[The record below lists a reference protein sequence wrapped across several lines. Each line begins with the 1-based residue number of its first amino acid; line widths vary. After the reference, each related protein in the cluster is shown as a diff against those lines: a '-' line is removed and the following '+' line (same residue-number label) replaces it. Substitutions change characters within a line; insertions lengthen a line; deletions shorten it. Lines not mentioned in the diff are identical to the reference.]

1 MPPRW
6 PLQQPYQDLIRL
18 RHIAETLMRHG
29 LGFIIERWGLTSLL
43 PLRRGRSLATEQA
56 AERFSPAVRVRRAL
70 EELGPTYI
78 KLGQLLSTRP
88 DLLPADVITEL
99 SKLLDDVPPFP
110 TDVAIR
116 RIEMELGRPLDE
128 LFAQFEPTPIAA
140 ASIGQ
145 VHRAQLHSGE
155 RVVVKVRRPGI
166 EQTIESDLA
175 LLLRQAK
182 FLEAHSSFLREY
194 QIVDILEEFGQSL
207 RDELNYVRE
216 GNNADRLRR
225 ALERKKQVQIPIIHW
240 DMTTQRVIVMQDIAG
255 TKLNELLAAGGEGH
269 DLPAIAKMIADA
281 YLEQVFIA
289 GFFHA
294 DPHPANIL
302 IQDGGMGLVD
312 FGLVGFLS
320 TTVKES
326 LGDLFVA
333 LMTQDVVRVGD
344 LILRLGAASVSVN
357 RQSLQKDIQR
367 LLQRYYGLPLEHI
380 MLDQS
385 LEEVMQV
392 AFRHHIRLPSDLAL
406 LARTL
411 IILEGITRQLDPQ
424 FNLVQFARPFMSR
437 MIGERLSLHHLRDE
451 ATSLLRE
458 YSELTRALPRYS
470 MDLMQRLQQG
480 EATVRIEVN
489 ELERL
494 MHRADKV
501 GNRLAFSVVTAAL
514 IIGSAFLIQAG
525 AESSVWQLPIVGW
538 AIPIARLVFVIAGI
552 LGVWL
557 LFSIVRARGL

>member
-1 MPPRW
+1 MPLSW
-6 PLQQPYQDLIRL
+6 PLQQSYQDLIRL

-29 LGFIIERWGLTSLL
+29 LGFIIERLGLSSLL
-43 PLRRGRSLATEQA
+43 PLRRRRALTTDDQA
-56 AERFSPAVRVRRAL
+56 IERLSPAVRVRRAL

-88 DLLPADVITEL
+88 DLLPAEVITEL

-110 TDVAIR
+110 ADIAIR
-116 RIEMELGRPLDE
+116 RIETELGRPLEE

-155 RVVVKVRRPGI
+155 RVVIKVRRPGI

-175 LLLRQAK
+175 LLLRQAR
-182 FLEAHSSFLREY
+182 FLEAHSSLLHEY

-216 GNNADRLRR
+216 GHNADRLRR
-225 ALERKKQVQIPIIHW
+225 VLEHKRVQIPTIYW
-240 DMTTQRVIVMQDIAG
+240 DMTTQRVIVMQDIEGA
-255 TKLNELLAAGGEGH
+255 KLSELLATGGEGH
-269 DLPAIAKMIADA
+269 DLPAIARMIADA

-302 IQDGGMGLVD
+302 IQDGRMGLVD
-312 FGLVGFLS
+312 FGLTGFLS
-320 TTVKES
+320 EAVKES
-326 LGDLFVA
+326 FGDLFVA
-333 LMTQDVVRVGD
+333 LMTQDVERVGD
-344 LILRLGAASVSVN
+344 LILRIGAASVSVN
-357 RQSLQKDIQR
+357 RQSLERDIQR

-380 MLDQS
+380 QLGQS

-406 LARTL
+406 LARML

-424 FNLVQFARPFMSR
+424 FNFVQFAKPFMSR
-437 MIGERLSLHHLRDE
+437 MIGERLSLRHLRDE
-451 ATSLLRE
+451 ASSILRE
-458 YSELTRALPRYS
+458 YSELARALPRYS

-489 ELERL
+489 RLEQL
-494 MHRADKV
+494 MRRADKIS
-501 GNRLAFSVVTAAL
+501 NRLAFSVVTAAL
-514 IIGSAFLIQAG
+514 IIGSALMIQAG
-525 AESSVWQLPIVGW
+525 AESSVWQLPVLGW
-538 AIPIARLVFVIAGI
+538 GIPIARLVFVIAGV
-552 LGVWL
+552 LGAWL